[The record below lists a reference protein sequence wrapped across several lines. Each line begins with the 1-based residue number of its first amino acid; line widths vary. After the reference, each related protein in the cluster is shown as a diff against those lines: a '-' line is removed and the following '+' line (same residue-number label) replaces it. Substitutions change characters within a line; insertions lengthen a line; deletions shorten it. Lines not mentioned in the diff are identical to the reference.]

1 VATRY
6 YFPSSGAAAVSP
18 AISAEW
24 DIQTGVDR
32 LALVTTRIS
41 SAMADKTTAK
51 GASNQTGQDVIWRQ
65 YVSDP
70 IGAQT
75 ISGTVKGQIRAR
87 ENASAANYR
96 MQVLVSVVSGDG
108 ATLRGVAYAGDP
120 ESITTSPTSEFP
132 LSSVANIGTSRQ
144 APRGAS
150 QTLTDVTASS
160 GDRIVIEVGYRI
172 NATVTTA
179 STGTGIFGDNNAS
192 DLPEDETTTTAL
204 NPWIE
209 FSNTIAPVS
218 TGPITVS
225 GSDSVTASTSEAG
238 ALSATLT
245 GTDSSTVSLTESG
258 SVTSLA
264 TIAGSDTLTT
274 STTEQA
280 GIAGTVSGA
289 DAVMVDAAA
298 LASSSTALAG
308 SDTMTVSTVALPTAT
323 ATLSGAD
330 SPTVSA
336 TAVSDV
342 STITT
347 ASSSDT
353 VTVSTTETAL
363 VAVGLTSADTV
374 TVGTSETSTA
384 SATLTAADAPTVST
398 TAQPAIAASLQ
409 GYDAATVSTA
419 ATSGMGVADNPTVSL
434 TETRSIAATLSQSQ
448 TLTITLVET
457 PGVATTIPATD
468 SATVSLSATGSVQT
482 ITLPNV
488 PRVTNVLNR
497 SGAYAVQIVLWRA
510 DRYGNRS
517 ERVPVSIPIQGAL
530 DYNEDRD
537 VKRKLSLTVNSPHY
551 FTPFSDFVIPEI
563 TLTDASGTRTTRQ
576 MGHYLV
582 TPPNTSLTPGRFSG
596 SLEAQDVT
604 FLLQR
609 DTLPF
614 ALNFF
619 TGLDPGAGAR
629 RVAIDGGFA
638 PSQLVLPDTGFNLTT
653 AMHFDAGTSRLK
665 VINDLYNAA
674 NWYAVW
680 MDGDGLIRTTPYQNL
695 QTASPKQTYSTQG
708 DNVQL
713 IPPIGEQPDWSR
725 LRNRV
730 TVRSISPSKPTIFG
744 MAEIVNP
751 NHPLH
756 RDRIGMVLADTIE
769 DSQVTS
775 NADAD
780 AKAALLLSTS
790 ASYYRKLA
798 IETVID
804 LDAGA
809 HDIIGLDVRH
819 REVTYDGTW
828 FRRAWTMQLK
838 GVTARTSSEV
848 FRIEAYL

>member
-1 VATRY
+1 MPTI
-6 YFPSSGAAAVSP
+6 G
-18 AISAEW
+18 I
-24 DIQTGVDR
+24 
-32 LALVTTRIS
+32 VTT
-41 SAMADKTTAK
+41 DY
-51 GASNQTGQDVIWRQ
+51 G
-65 YVSDP
+65 
-70 IGAQT
+70 
-75 ISGTVKGQIRAR
+75 
-87 ENASAANYR
+87 
-96 MQVLVSVVSGDG
+96 
-108 ATLRGVAYAGDP
+108 
-120 ESITTSPTSEFP
+120 
-132 LSSVANIGTSRQ
+132 
-144 APRGAS
+144 
-150 QTLTDVTASS
+150 ASS
-160 GDRIVIEVGYRI
+160 GLDRTFAHTVDAGNDRLLLVATGDFTTGRSLSGVTYAGVALTLVASTTVVGTSNT
-172 NATVTTA
+172 NAGATFWALVNPPVGTDNVVVTTSSA
-179 STGTGIFGDNNAS
+179 STFLGSIATNVTGVHQTTPYGTPVTNSQGTNVQPTIDVPSAVGDLVVDTLYARNNPLTVGPGQTLAATNKFGTNVHTMGVSSEAGTGS
-192 DLPEDETTTTAL
+192 PVTMSWTVPTTFNWQTQVGVAL
-204 NPWIE
+204 KPAN
-209 FSNTIAPVS
+209 
-218 TGPITVS
+218 TGPISVS
-225 GSDSVTASTSEAG
+225 GSDSATVSSTESG
-238 ALSATLT
+238 SLSTTLT
-245 GTDSSTVSLTESG
+245 GADTSTVSLTESG

-264 TIAGSDTLTT
+264 TVAGSDTITT
-274 STTEQA
+274 SSTEQA
-280 GIAGTVSGA
+280 SIAGTVSGP
-289 DAVMVDAAA
+289 DAVTVDAAA
-298 LASSSTALAG
+298 LAASSTTLAG
-308 SDTMTVSTVALPTAT
+308 SDTVTVAASALPTAT
-323 ATLSGAD
+323 ASLIATD

-347 ASSSDT
+347 AAASDT

-363 VAVGLTSADTV
+363 VAVGLASADTV
-374 TVGTSETSTA
+374 TATISEAASA
-384 SATLTAADAPTVST
+384 SATLAAADAATVSVA
-398 TAQPAIAASLQ
+398 AQPAIAASVPAT
-409 GYDAATVSTA
+409 DAATVSITA
-419 ATSGMGVADNPTVSL
+419 STGIGVADTPAVSL
-434 TETRSIAATLSQSQ
+434 TETRTIAATIAQSQ
-448 TLTITLVET
+448 TLTITLVDS
-457 PGVATTIPATD
+457 PGVATTLPATD

-482 ITLPNV
+482 ITLPDV
-488 PRVTNVLNR
+488 PRVTNILNR

-629 RVAIDGGFA
+629 DVAIAGGFA

-680 MDGDGLIRTTPYQNL
+680 MDGDGLIRTTPYQNM

-730 TVRSISPSKPTIFG
+730 TVRSIAPDKPTIFG

-756 RDRIGMVLADTIE
+756 RDRIGMVLAETFD
-769 DSQVTS
+769 DSQVTT
-775 NADAD
+775 NADAG

-804 LDAGA
+804 LNADA

-819 REVTYDGTW
+819 REVTYDGNW

-838 GVTARTSSEV
+838 GVTARTSHDL
-848 FRIEAYL
+848 FRIESWA

>member
-1 VATRY
+1 MPTI
-6 YFPSSGAAAVSP
+6 G
-18 AISAEW
+18 I
-24 DIQTGVDR
+24 
-32 LALVTTRIS
+32 VTT
-41 SAMADKTTAK
+41 DY
-51 GASNQTGQDVIWRQ
+51 G
-65 YVSDP
+65 
-70 IGAQT
+70 
-75 ISGTVKGQIRAR
+75 
-87 ENASAANYR
+87 
-96 MQVLVSVVSGDG
+96 
-108 ATLRGVAYAGDP
+108 
-120 ESITTSPTSEFP
+120 
-132 LSSVANIGTSRQ
+132 
-144 APRGAS
+144 
-150 QTLTDVTASS
+150 ASS
-160 GDRIVIEVGYRI
+160 GLDRTFAHTVDAGNDRLLLVATGDFTTGRSLSGVTYAGVALTLVASTTVVGTSNT
-172 NATVTTA
+172 NAGATFWALVNPPVGTDNVVVTTSSA
-179 STGTGIFGDNNAS
+179 STSLGSIATNVTGVHQTTPYGTPVTNSQGTNVQPTISVPSAAGDLVVDALYARNNPLTVGTGQTLVATNKFSTNPHTLGVSSEAGTGS
-192 DLPEDETTTTAL
+192 PVTMSWTVPTTFSWQTQVGVAL
-204 NPWIE
+204 KPAN
-209 FSNTIAPVS
+209 

-238 ALSATLT
+238 VLSAALT
-245 GTDSSTVSLTESG
+245 GSDASTVSLTESG

-264 TIAGSDTLTT
+264 AVAGSDTITA
-274 STTEQA
+274 STTET
-280 GIAGTVSGA
+280 GSIAGTVSGA
-289 DAVMVDAAA
+289 DAATVDAAA
-298 LASSSTALAG
+298 TATSSTALAG
-308 SDTMTVSTVALPTAT
+308 PDTVTIAAAALPTAT
-323 ATLSGAD
+323 ATLTGTD
-330 SPTVSA
+330 SPTVST

-347 ASSSDT
+347 AAASDT

-363 VAVGLTSADTV
+363 VAVGLSSGDTV
-374 TVGTSETSTA
+374 TAATSEVSSA
-384 SATLTAADAPTVST
+384 SATLTSTDTMTVSAA
-398 TAQPAIAASLQ
+398 AQPAIAASVPAS
-409 GYDAATVSTA
+409 DAATVSTTA
-419 ATSGMGVADNPTVSL
+419 STGIGVADTPAVSL
-434 TETRSIAATLSQSQ
+434 TETRSIAAAIAQSQ
-448 TLTITLVET
+448 ALTITLVDT

-482 ITLPNV
+482 ITLPDV

-497 SGAYAVQIVLWRA
+497 SGAYAVQIALWRA
-510 DRYGNRS
+510 DRYGNRL

-582 TPPNTSLTPGRFSG
+582 TPPNTTLAPGRFSG

-619 TGLDPGAGAR
+619 AGVNPGAGAR
-629 RVAIDGGFA
+629 GVAIDGGFSPA
-638 PSQLVLPDTGFNLTT
+638 QLVLPDTGFALTT

-680 MDGDGLIRTTPYQNL
+680 MDGDGVVRTMPYQNL

-708 DNVQL
+708 KNVQL

-730 TVRSISPSKPTIFG
+730 TVRSISPDKPTIFG

-756 RDRIGMVLADTIE
+756 RDRIGMVLAETFD
-769 DSQVTS
+769 DSQVTT
-775 NADAD
+775 NADAG

-798 IETVID
+798 IETVVD

-819 REVTYDGTW
+819 REVTYDGKW

-838 GVTARTSSEV
+838 GVTARTSHDL
-848 FRIEAYL
+848 FRVESWA